1 MDVIIQ
7 LPLPLEIVYLI
18 ASYDRV
24 LSIRKIPKNDE
35 RYSILQKIPKK
46 NILYDKISGDFIGFK
61 IYFTNNMGVVRFIY
75 KFDIETWYYESKM
88 FYVGDNYDIYTNRYL

>member
-7 LPLPLEIVYLI
+7 LPIPIEIVYLI
-18 ASYDRV
+18 ASYDRI

-46 NILYDKISGDFIGFK
+46 IFLYDIISKHFIGFK
-61 IYFTNNMGVVRFIY
+61 IYFNNNMGLVRFIH
-75 KFDIETWYYESKM
+75 KFNIETWYYESKI
-88 FYVGDNYDIYTNRYL
+88 FYVGDNYDIATNKHL